1 MEVAVQ
7 LSENASESTAN
18 DDDLLNEG
26 VEEIIAE
33 HGGDARA
40 AVRSLLQSVSYL
52 EAARDRALVLVS
64 YGYARGKV
72 E

>member
-1 MEVAVQ
+1 MQAQ
-7 LSENASESTAN
+7 SAHPPSAN
-18 DDDLLNEG
+18 DDSFLEEG
-26 VEEIIAE
+26 VDEIIAE

-40 AVRSLLQSVSYL
+40 AIRALLEAVSYL
-52 EAARDRALVLVS
+52 EKARDRALVLVS